1 VIRTLSIATGI
12 VLTGAAGASA
22 SSIGERSA
30 PGSPPTTQ
38 VAASF
43 LAANL
48 TGANEVPPADPDGTG
63 TAVLRIRGTEL
74 CFSLRWN
81 AIGTPTAAHLHG
93 GPAGVNG
100 PVLAGFF
107 VVALPTSLRAVVGCV
122 TVDSGLARALVA
134 APANFYV
141 NVHNA
146 QHPGGAIR
154 AQLGAT
160 GPTDL
165 LNLLRGP
172 LGAVADG
179 SQEVPDGADPDG
191 HGVAFVRGQAMTINF
206 AVNYGGITPPT
217 AAHIHTGAFGVN
229 GPVTVAFFSAP
240 GGLPANF
247 TAVSGTVSAA
257 APLVAQ
263 INNQPGNYYVN
274 LHTADFPA
282 GAIRGQLFRAG

>member
-1 VIRTLSIATGI
+1 MIRTLSIATSI
-12 VLTGAAGASA
+12 VVAGATGASA
-22 SSIGERSA
+22 SSIGDRAA
-30 PGSPPTTQ
+30 PASPPAVQ

-63 TAVLRIRGTEL
+63 AAVLRVRGTEL

-100 PVLAGFF
+100 PVLAAFF
-107 VVALPTSLRAVVGCV
+107 TVALPASLRAVVGCV
-122 TVDSGLARALVA
+122 TVEPGLAQALVA

-154 AQLGAT
+154 AQLGPT
-160 GPTDL
+160 RPTDL

-172 LGAVADG
+172 LVAVADG

-191 HGVAFVRGQAMTINF
+191 HGVAFVRGQAMTITF
-206 AVNYGGITPPT
+206 AVNYGRITPPT
-217 AAHIHTGAFGVN
+217 AAHIHTGVFGVN
-229 GPVTVAFFSAP
+229 GPVAVGFFSAP

-247 TAVSGTVSAA
+247 TAVSGVVNAA

-263 INNQPGNYYVN
+263 INSQPGNYYVN
-274 LHTADFPA
+274 LHTADFPG